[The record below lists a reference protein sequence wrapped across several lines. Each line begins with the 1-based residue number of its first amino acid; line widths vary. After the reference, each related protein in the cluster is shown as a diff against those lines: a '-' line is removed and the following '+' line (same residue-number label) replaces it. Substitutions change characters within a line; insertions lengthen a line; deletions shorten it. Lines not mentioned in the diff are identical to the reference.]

1 MSLIITKK
9 CCCVGVCCTMDT
21 SNAFPDC
28 VDLCSSPTTVDECS
42 AISYAANG
50 NTTLY
55 AMEGGHCNYDG
66 DPSPIENQCK
76 GLCCTFYEATGCFI
90 SCSPNSTMCECYTD
104 SLAPGVTGRWTHGAD
119 LTCLD
124 DQCPSQCLDACSA
137 QQVLISK
144 LTLTY
149 YDLYDCCSNCSR
161 TWVYENK
168 EASLIY
174 VNPDGSDCVG
184 WEGWIDY
191 LISLY
196 TYDYFSLQN
205 YCTAPND
212 VCPGPLFS
220 SVRNVSTLERGDVIQ
235 RSVCVVNPTPIIYYT
250 GYATGVCTNASANL
264 CPPNFQ
270 CGNSGPNFNTP
281 LYFYTIPEGNCDCP
295 PGDVKPIGSCC
306 GGSSTC

>member
-28 VDLCSSPTTVDECS
+28 VDLCSSPTTVDECG

-50 NTTLY
+50 HTTLY
-55 AMEGGHCNYDG
+55 AMEGGHCNYEG
-66 DPSPIENQCK
+66 DPLPIENQCK

-90 SCSPNSTMCECYTD
+90 SCTPNSTMCECYSD

-124 DQCPSQCLDACSA
+124 DQCPSQCLDACSS
-137 QQVLISK
+137 QQILIQK
-144 LTLTY
+144 IINTY
-149 YDLYDCCSNCSR
+149 YNLYDCCSTCSR
-161 TWVYENK
+161 TIVYEDK
-168 EASLIY
+168 GASLFY
-174 VNPDGSDCVG
+174 CNPDGSDCVG

-191 LISLY
+191 LISSGTYAY
-196 TYDYFSLQN
+196 TSYQTV
-205 YCTAPND
+205 CEAPGDN
-212 VCPGPLFS
+212 CPGPIFS
-220 SVRNVSTLERGDVIQ
+220 SIHTSSTMERGGIVPK
-235 RSVCVVNPTPIIYYT
+235 SVCAVNPTPIVYYT
-250 GYATGVCTNASANL
+250 GYVSGVCTNHDVHL
-264 CPPNFQ
+264 CPYDFQ
-270 CGNSGPNFNTP
+270 CHYANYNTP
-281 LYFYTIPEGNCDCP
+281 ISYYMTPEGNCDCP